1 MAHRVGARA
10 RGPPRVLRGGPTV
23 PGARGH
29 GRTLRAPGSAAS
41 MGGHMRRSA
50 GRSVW
55 DVSVPL
61 PLRRPAREHRDS
73 RRCGRGCLRA
83 PSGDSPRRLPGAA
96 PPSDSWI
103 AVRPGP
109 RNADASPISAC
120 VVHSSKRRRRISRL
134 RATSNGRRPRDRP
147 LLGPGRAR
155 RPPAQ
160 LRGVGKR
167 VMQAGTRLGAA
178 STRHVPARGAT
189 GRLVERVARRY
200 LKMPGLRR
208 CWARAARSKSPS
220 IRREAVPGR

>member
-1 MAHRVGARA
+1 
-10 RGPPRVLRGGPTV
+10 
-23 PGARGH
+23 
-29 GRTLRAPGSAAS
+29 
-41 MGGHMRRSA
+41 MRRSA

-83 PSGDSPRRLPGAA
+83 PSGEIVRADYQLQPRRATGG
-96 PPSDSWI
+96 S
-103 AVRPGP
+103 AVRP
-109 RNADASPISAC
+109 ASA
-120 VVHSSKRRRRISRL
+120 KRRC
-134 RATSNGRRPRDRP
+134 GRRFPLAWCTPRSGGAGSRGCARRVMEGVREYRP